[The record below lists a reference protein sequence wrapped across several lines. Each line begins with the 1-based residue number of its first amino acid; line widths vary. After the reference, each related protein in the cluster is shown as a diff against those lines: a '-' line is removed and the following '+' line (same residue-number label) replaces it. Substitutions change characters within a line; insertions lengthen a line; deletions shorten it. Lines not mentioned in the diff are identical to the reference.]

1 MEDLNKRYQT
11 ILVLWA
17 AFLMNVAGFFVVTI
31 VAAPQIAEPPPFRS
45 MLTFTFAGVGTF
57 LAVISFV
64 IKGKFF
70 RRAVDEQN
78 VPLVQTGLVV
88 ACAMCEVA
96 ALLGGIGKTPVLAT
110 ELGGATA
117 RPFVT
122 HHNALNIEL
131 FLRIAVAGILF
142 HFPRRSQLEA
152 ASYKTGNTQ
161 TF

>member
-45 MLTFTFAGVGTF
+45 VLTFTMAGVGTF
-57 LAVISFV
+57 LTVISFV

-78 VPLVQTGLVV
+78 VPLLQTGLVI

-96 ALLGGIGKTPVLAT
+96 ALLGLVEAFVIGGRDHYL
-110 ELGGATA
+110 
-117 RPFVT
+117 
-122 HHNALNIEL
+122 L
-131 FLRIAVAGILF
+131 FLIAVVGILF